1 MYCRIRLQE
10 TNYQEY
16 HNYRIL
22 GSSSFERCL
31 EIYKDYIR
39 YKKFE
44 DTVPIFREEFEIP
57 HSDIIGYYDENE
69 LVAFTIA
76 YKFKSVNSVWADQFA
91 WNYKNKKLGL
101 GHVANK
107 NEIPLYK
114 RLRYDYYYLG
124 ESSDYKSKLQGYEIS
139 NFFDE
144 WQN

>member
-22 GSSSFERCL
+22 GSSSFDKCL
-31 EIYKDYIR
+31 EIY
-39 YKKFE
+39 
-44 DTVPIFREEFEIP
+44 RE
-57 HSDIIGYYDENE
+57 YVTY
-69 LVAFTIA
+69 
-76 YKFKSVNSVWADQFA
+76 
-91 WNYKNKKLGL
+91 KKLGL

-107 NEIPLYK
+107 NEIALYK
-114 RLRYDYYYLG
+114 RLGYDYYYLG